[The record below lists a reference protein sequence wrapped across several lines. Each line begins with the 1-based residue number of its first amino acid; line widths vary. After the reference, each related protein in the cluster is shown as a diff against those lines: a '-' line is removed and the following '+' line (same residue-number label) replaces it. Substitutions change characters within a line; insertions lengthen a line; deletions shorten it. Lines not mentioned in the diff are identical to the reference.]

1 MDCADTVSPR
11 SSLQPGIKA
20 DPAAVALDEVA
31 DRPTIPSSFDGQQ
44 SPAASARGRRPS
56 AADDAALASVGAA
69 APAPLPGPGGAPRL
83 GVPAER
89 GAAGGG
95 EPPPPPPPR
104 PGGATQVAGAQEEAD
119 AQHGQKRKGGDTAE
133 VGTGAAAAAVPK
145 HKQPKK
151 PKPRK
156 KKTRLEARL
165 GF

>member
-95 EPPPPPPPR
+95 EPPPPPPQ